1 LRHDKPALA
10 ISPIDKNAQIN
21 YIDHFNQLS
30 IGESMEILNA
40 TDAKREFGD
49 VLLKAQKEPIAI
61 NKNGKTVAVVMSAVD
76 YQTLTNQQES
86 LLKIELQKG
95 MDDLQAGR
103 VADGNTV
110 IERLKNRVINAPL

>member
-1 LRHDKPALA
+1 
-10 ISPIDKNAQIN
+10 
-21 YIDHFNQLS
+21 
-30 IGESMEILNA
+30 MEILNT

-76 YQTLTNQQES
+76 YQTPTNQLES
-86 LLKIELQKG
+86 LLKIELQKS
-95 MDDLQAGR
+95 MDDLQASR

-110 IERLKNRVINAPL
+110 SNA

>member
-1 LRHDKPALA
+1 
-10 ISPIDKNAQIN
+10 
-21 YIDHFNQLS
+21 
-30 IGESMEILNA
+30 MEILNA

-110 IERLKNRVINAPL
+110 IERLKNRIINGPL

>member
-1 LRHDKPALA
+1 
-10 ISPIDKNAQIN
+10 
-21 YIDHFNQLS
+21 
-30 IGESMEILNA
+30 
-40 TDAKREFGD
+40 
-49 VLLKAQKEPIAI
+49 
-61 NKNGKTVAVVMSAVD
+61 MSAVD

-110 IERLKNRVINAPL
+110 IERLKTRVIDAPL